1 MSFPYCGHSC
11 NTNNSYYPHKTM
23 KKSWYC
29 VLLLHHWDLIY
40 FNLLETKTVEVF
52 NYLFRFHNNPICTL
66 SSRFITLSHPMLITY
81 LISEKHDH
89 KLLYPHSLFP
99 VNYDII
105 GKCFIFKLEGLR
117 WMVSFFPTSSPFPL
131 VIFFVLLLWKPAAMV
146 PV

>member
-23 KKSWYC
+23 NKSWYC

-52 NYLFRFHNNPICTL
+52 NYLFRLHNNPICTL

-105 GKCFIFKLEGLR
+105 GKCFIFKLAPTRGTPLNGE
-117 WMVSFFPTSSPFPL
+117 FFPHQ
-131 VIFFVLLLWKPAAMV
+131 
-146 PV
+146 